1 MLLKSTV
8 SSSASVSPV
17 YGSDRGRGGPCLSL
31 LGTLFE
37 FSSTADAAAAAADA
51 ACAQC
56 CGASRTSHTKSFSVK
71 LARVSHNEAGST
83 FHLTKPGFCQ
93 EKKIRA

>member
-17 YGSDRGRGGPCLSL
+17 YDSDRGRRGPCLSL

-37 FSSTADAAAAAADA
+37 FSSTADAADAAAAA
-51 ACAQC
+51 VA
-56 CGASRTSHTKSFSVK
+56 
-71 LARVSHNEAGST
+71 ARVLSAAVPRGT
-83 FHLTKPGFCQ
+83 VIQ
-93 EKKIRA
+93 RAFLSS

>member
-17 YGSDRGRGGPCLSL
+17 YGSDRGPCLSL

-51 ACAQC
+51 AA
-56 CGASRTSHTKSFSVK
+56 
-71 LARVSHNEAGST
+71 ARVLSAAVPRG
-83 FHLTKPGFCQ
+83 PVIQ
-93 EKKIRA
+93 RAFLSS

>member
-17 YGSDRGRGGPCLSL
+17 YGSDRGRRGPCLSL

-37 FSSTADAAAAAADA
+37 FSSTADAAAAAVA
-51 ACAQC
+51 AA
-56 CGASRTSHTKSFSVK
+56 
-71 LARVSHNEAGST
+71 ARVLSAAVPRG
-83 FHLTKPGFCQ
+83 PVIQ
-93 EKKIRA
+93 RAFLSS

>member
-17 YGSDRGRGGPCLSL
+17 YGSDRGRRGPCLSL

-51 ACAQC
+51 AA
-56 CGASRTSHTKSFSVK
+56 
-71 LARVSHNEAGST
+71 ARVLSAAVPRG
-83 FHLTKPGFCQ
+83 PVIQ
-93 EKKIRA
+93 RAFLSS

>member
-51 ACAQC
+51 AA
-56 CGASRTSHTKSFSVK
+56 
-71 LARVSHNEAGST
+71 ARVLSAAVPRG
-83 FHLTKPGFCQ
+83 PVIQ
-93 EKKIRA
+93 RAFLSS

>member
-17 YGSDRGRGGPCLSL
+17 YGSDRGRRGPCLSL

-37 FSSTADAAAAAADA
+37 FSSTADAAAAAAADA
-51 ACAQC
+51 AA
-56 CGASRTSHTKSFSVK
+56 
-71 LARVSHNEAGST
+71 ARVLSAAVPRG
-83 FHLTKPGFCQ
+83 PVIQ
-93 EKKIRA
+93 RAFLSS

>member
-17 YGSDRGRGGPCLSL
+17 YGSDRGRRGPCLSL

-37 FSSTADAAAAAADA
+37 FSSTADAAAAVDA
-51 ACAQC
+51 AA
-56 CGASRTSHTKSFSVK
+56 
-71 LARVSHNEAGST
+71 ARVLSAAVPRG
-83 FHLTKPGFCQ
+83 PVIQ
-93 EKKIRA
+93 RAFLSS